1 MGCQVSTSQTSRIRP
16 SVYSPSDPFEDYLK
30 KIGSNDTYE
39 SRDVSVNLYK
49 SRRNSHDM
57 KVRCSSQDTPVPLL
71 RSESICI
78 IPEALQ
84 ECDDGVGDLSQK
96 PSNKSYSPTEQLLM
110 KHLDNDPLLDE
121 SPNLSCRQKPG
132 DLSLNSSFRRTR
144 SPTDFM
150 LSRSFD
156 ETDENLISF
165 YRRKPSTGVLIPE
178 AINEHRAYSE
188 PTFILSKAF
197 LPTPSQN
204 TSDGHMTASSGSAH
218 VSRIEV
224 NLGDVSTAASP
235 AHSPAPAEIIND
247 EDAALSYVHVDK
259 SVTLSCFAV
268 QPDSWYTAPR
278 PYLRVKIIPFVWW

>member
-1 MGCQVSTSQTSRIRP
+1 MGCQVSTSRANQIRP
-16 SVYSPSDPFEDYLK
+16 SAYTPAGDPFEDYLK

-49 SRRNSHDM
+49 SRRNSYDN
-57 KVRCSSQDTPVPLL
+57 KVRCSSQDTPVPLM

-78 IPEALQ
+78 IPEALR
-84 ECDDGVGDLSQK
+84 ESDEVLGDGSLK
-96 PSNKSYSPTEQLLM
+96 PSDKSFSPTEKQLM
-110 KHLDNDPLLDE
+110 KQLSDDPLLDE
-121 SPNLSCRQKPG
+121 TPFTSCRIKPG
-132 DLSLNSSFRRTR
+132 DLSLSSSFRRTR

-165 YRRKPSTGVLIPE
+165 YRRKPSTAALIPE
-178 AINEHRAYSE
+178 VITECRAASAE
-188 PTFILSKAF
+188 PTFMLSRAF

-204 TSDGHMTASSGSAH
+204 TSDGHMTNSSES
-218 VSRIEV
+218 VRTSKIDVVLED
-224 NLGDVSTAASP
+224 NLTSASP
-235 AHSPAPAEIIND
+235 APETVVND
-247 EDAALSYVHVDK
+247 DEAALSYVHVDK
-259 SVTLSCFAV
+259 SVTISCFAV